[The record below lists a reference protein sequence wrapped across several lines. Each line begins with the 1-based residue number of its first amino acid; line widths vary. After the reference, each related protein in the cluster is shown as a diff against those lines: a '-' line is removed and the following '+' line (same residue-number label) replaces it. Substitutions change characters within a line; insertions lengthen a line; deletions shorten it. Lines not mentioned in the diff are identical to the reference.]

1 MGEQRIERTD
11 EPLITFALLWAC
23 IARYGRHEGETH

>member
-11 EPLITFALLWAC
+11 EPLVAFALLWAR
-23 IARYGRHEGETH
+23 IARYGRYEGETH